1 MPTRARSLRRGPATG
16 TARSTAAAPGGAG
29 RVIARRPIGSVR
41 AVKQPS
47 GFGDGVLASAE
58 QEATQASFVRGRL
71 ATPWALFMV
80 GALGYAVYQIVAAMF
95 TAR

>member
-1 MPTRARSLRRGPATG
+1 MRRTPGTTRD
-16 TARSTAAAPGGAG
+16 TAAVRSASD
-29 RVIARRPIGSVR
+29 RVVARRPIGSAR
-41 AVKQPS
+41 PVKTTS
-47 GFGDGVLASAE
+47 GFGGGVLASAE